1 MRPRRITANG
11 GFRRGFPFC
20 REDIKRTRQ
29 SDGNPSSR
37 IRRGGTDEFLMG
49 PLIANGEVNTPTKRV
64 HPQGIGFRKK
74 TRQVTLAGLIFDA
87 RDTIDIPHQPVFG
100 GELLFKF
107 G

>member
-1 MRPRRITANG
+1 M
-11 GFRRGFPFC
+11 
-20 REDIKRTRQ
+20 
-29 SDGNPSSR
+29 
-37 IRRGGTDEFLMG
+37 TDEFLMG

-87 RDTIDIPHQPVFG
+87 RDTIDIPHLSVFG